1 MQKGNKESKQQN
13 LLADAKVS
21 VIGGGSWATA
31 LSKILLNNLDQ
42 ISWWVRRKEV
52 AEHIEKYGH
61 NPNYISSIEF
71 DRKALNVSTDLK
83 ETIKESDV
91 IFLVIPSA
99 FLHTEFTHAGI
110 TPEDL
115 KDKIIVSAIKGII
128 PEFTLIPAAY
138 LNEHF
143 GVEYNNMA
151 IVAGPCH
158 AEEVAH
164 ERLSYL
170 TIATPTRGKAYAIAD
185 LLRCRYINVNRN
197 DDLVGTEYS
206 AIMKNVYAIA
216 AGICFGIG
224 YGDNFMAVLLSNA
237 IRETERFVDHVYPKH
252 RDVKTSAYLG
262 DLLVTAYSQYS
273 RNRTFG
279 NMIGKGHSVKF
290 AQLEMKMVAE
300 GYYASNCVNEI
311 QKKFELELP
320 IADAVYKCL
329 YEGKNPKRTFA
340 AIQGLLK

>member
-1 MQKGNKESKQQN
+1 MLSESKI
-13 LLADAKVS
+13 A

-31 LSKILLNNLDQ
+31 LSKILLNNVNH
-42 ISWWVRRKEV
+42 INWWVRREDTV
-52 AEHIEKYGH
+52 KYIREFGH

-71 DRKALNVSTDLK
+71 DKEKLNVTSNLK
-83 ETIKESDV
+83 ETVQNAEV

-99 FLHTEFTHAGI
+99 FLHKAFTDAGI
-110 TPEDL
+110 TAEDL

-138 LNEHF
+138 LNEKF
-143 GVEYNNMA
+143 GVEHNNMA

-170 TIATPTRGKAYAIAD
+170 TIATPTSGRAYAIGD
-185 LLRCRYINVNRN
+185 LLKCRYIKVNKN

-206 AIMKNVYAIA
+206 AIMKNIYAIA
-216 AGICFGIG
+216 AGICHGLG
-224 YGDNFMAVLLSNA
+224 YGDNFMSVLISNA
-237 IRETERFVDHVYPKH
+237 IIETEKFIDHVYPKH

-279 NMIGKGHSVKF
+279 NMIGKGYSVKS
-290 AQLEMKMVAE
+290 AQLEMKMIAE
-300 GYYASNCVNEI
+300 GYYATKCVNDI
-311 QKKFELELP
+311 KTKFGLDLP
-320 IADAVYKCL
+320 IADAVYSCL
-329 YEGKNPKRTFA
+329 YEGKNPRKTFSQ
-340 AIQGLLK
+340 IQDLLK

>member
-1 MQKGNKESKQQN
+1 M
-13 LLADAKVS
+13 
-21 VIGGGSWATA
+21 
-31 LSKILLNNLDQ
+31 
-42 ISWWVRRKEV
+42 
-52 AEHIEKYGH
+52 
-61 NPNYISSIEF
+61 
-71 DRKALNVSTDLK
+71 
-83 ETIKESDV
+83 
-91 IFLVIPSA
+91 
-99 FLHTEFTHAGI
+99 
-110 TPEDL
+110 
-115 KDKIIVSAIKGII
+115 VSAIKGII

-138 LNEHF
+138 LNEKL

-170 TIATPTRGKAYAIAD
+170 TIATPTRGRGHAIGD
-185 LLRCRYINVNRN
+185 LLKCRYINVNKN

-206 AIMKNVYAIA
+206 AIMKNIYAIA

-224 YGDNFMAVLLSNA
+224 YGDNFMAVLISNA
-237 IRETERFVDHVYPKH
+237 IRETEKFIDHVYPKH

-279 NMIGKGHSVKF
+279 NMIGKGYSVKF

-300 GYYASNCVNEI
+300 GYYASKCVHEI
-311 QKKFELELP
+311 QEKFEIELP
-320 IADAVYKCL
+320 IADAVYQCL
-329 YEGKNPKRTFA
+329 YEGKNPKRTFES
-340 AIQGLLK
+340 IQTLLK

>member
-1 MQKGNKESKQQN
+1 MLHDSKI
-13 LLADAKVS
+13 AV
-21 VIGGGSWATA
+21 VGGGSWATA
-31 LSKILLNNLDQ
+31 LSKILLNNVDSL
-42 ISWWVRRKEV
+42 SWWVRREET
-52 AEHIEKYGH
+52 ADHIRKYGN
-61 NPNYISSIEF
+61 NPNYISSVNF
-71 DRKALNVSTDLK
+71 DTKRLKVSTDLK
-83 ETIKESDV
+83 GVIKDAEV

-99 FLHTEFTHAGI
+99 FLHNEFTSAGI
-110 TPEDL
+110 TSEDL

-138 LNEHF
+138 LNEKF
-143 GVEYNNMA
+143 EVEYNNMA

-170 TIATPTRGKAYAIAD
+170 TIATPTQGKAHAIGD

-206 AIMKNVYAIA
+206 AIMKNIYAIA

-224 YGDNFMAVLLSNA
+224 YGDNFMAVLISNA
-237 IRETERFVDHVYPKH
+237 IRETEQFVDHVYPKH

-279 NMIGKGHSVKF
+279 NMIGKGYSAKF

-300 GYYASNCVNEI
+300 GYYASKCVNEI
-311 QKKFELELP
+311 KKKFDLDLP
-320 IADAVYKCL
+320 IADAVYQCL
-329 YEGKNPKRTFA
+329 YEGKNPKRTFE

>member
-1 MQKGNKESKQQN
+1 MLSKSKI
-13 LLADAKVS
+13 A

-31 LSKILLNNLDQ
+31 LTKILLNNVDS
-42 ISWWVRRKEV
+42 ISWWVRREET
-52 AEHIEKYGH
+52 AEHIRTFGH

-71 DRKALNVSTDLK
+71 DQKKLKVSTNLK
-83 ETIKESDV
+83 ETIKNSDV
-91 IFLVIPSA
+91 LFLVIPSA
-99 FLHTEFTHAGI
+99 FLHSEFVRAKI
-110 TPEDL
+110 TAEDL
-115 KDKIIVSAIKGII
+115 KDKIIISAIKGII

-138 LNEHF
+138 LNDQF

-170 TIATPTRGKAYAIAD
+170 TIATPTSGRAYAIGD
-185 LLRCRYINVNRN
+185 LLKCRYINVNRN

-206 AIMKNVYAIA
+206 AIMKNIYAIA
-216 AGICFGIG
+216 AGMCFGIG

-237 IRETERFVDHVYPKH
+237 IRETEQFVDHVYPKH

-279 NMIGKGHSVKF
+279 NMIGKGYSVKF
-290 AQLEMKMVAE
+290 AKLEMKMVAE
-300 GYYASNCVNEI
+300 GYYASKCVNDI
-311 QKKFELELP
+311 QKKFELNLP
-320 IADAVYKCL
+320 IADAVFQCL
-329 YEGKNPKRTFA
+329 YNGKNPKKTFKS
-340 AIQGLLK
+340 IQGLLK

>member
-1 MQKGNKESKQQN
+1 MLSKSKI
-13 LLADAKVS
+13 A

-31 LSKILLNNLDQ
+31 LTKILLNNVECVN
-42 ISWWVRRKEV
+42 WWVRREET
-52 AEHIEKYGH
+52 AEHIRDFGH

-71 DRKALNVSTDLK
+71 DKSKLNLSTNLK
-83 ETIKESDV
+83 EIINNSDV
-91 IFLVIPSA
+91 LFLVIPSA
-99 FLHTEFTHAGI
+99 FLHAEFVNANI
-110 TPEDL
+110 TAEDL
-115 KDKIIVSAIKGII
+115 KDKVIVSAIKGII

-138 LNEHF
+138 LNEKF

-170 TIATPTRGKAYAIAD
+170 TIATPTRGRAYAIGD
-185 LLRCRYINVNRN
+185 LLKCRYINVNRN

-206 AIMKNVYAIA
+206 AIMKNVYSIA

-224 YGDNFMAVLLSNA
+224 YGDNFMAVLISNA
-237 IRETERFVDHVYPKH
+237 IRETEQFVDCVYPKH

-279 NMIGKGHSVKF
+279 NMIGKGYSVKF
-290 AQLEMKMVAE
+290 AKLEMKMVAE
-300 GYYASNCVNEI
+300 GYYASKCVNDI
-311 QKKFELELP
+311 QKKFELNLP
-320 IADAVYKCL
+320 IADAVYQCL
-329 YEGKNPKRTFA
+329 YNGKNPKKTFK

>member
-1 MQKGNKESKQQN
+1 MLSESKI
-13 LLADAKVS
+13 A

-31 LSKILLNNLDQ
+31 LAKILLNNVD
-42 ISWWVRRKEV
+42 SVNWWVRREETAK
-52 AEHIEKYGH
+52 HICKFGH

-71 DRKALNVSTDLK
+71 DTSKLNLSVNLK
-83 ETIKESDV
+83 EVIQNSDLL
-91 IFLVIPSA
+91 FLVIPSA
-99 FLHTEFTHAGI
+99 FLHAEFVNAGI
-110 TPEDL
+110 TAEDL

-128 PEFTLIPAAY
+128 PEFTLIPATY
-138 LNEHF
+138 LNEQF

-170 TIATPTRGKAYAIAD
+170 TIATPTRGRAHAIGD

-206 AIMKNVYAIA
+206 AIMKNIYAIA

-224 YGDNFMAVLLSNA
+224 YGDNFMAVLISNA
-237 IRETERFVDHVYPKH
+237 IRETEQFVDHVYPKH

-279 NMIGKGHSVKF
+279 NMIGKGYSVKF
-290 AQLEMKMVAE
+290 AQLEMKMIAE
-300 GYYASNCVNEI
+300 GYYASKCVNEI
-311 QKKFELELP
+311 QNKFDLDLP
-320 IADAVYKCL
+320 IADAVYQCL
-329 YEGKNPKRTFA
+329 YEGENPKKTFN

>member
-1 MQKGNKESKQQN
+1 MLSKSKI
-13 LLADAKVS
+13 A

-31 LSKILLNNLDQ
+31 LTKILLNNVES
-42 ISWWVRRKEV
+42 IAWWVRREET
-52 AEHIEKYGH
+52 AEHIRTFGH

-71 DRKALNVSTDLK
+71 DQKKLNVSTNLK
-83 ETIKESDV
+83 ETIKNSEV
-91 IFLVIPSA
+91 LFLVIPSA
-99 FLHTEFTHAGI
+99 FLHSEFVRAKI
-110 TPEDL
+110 TAEDL
-115 KDKIIVSAIKGII
+115 KDKIIISAIKGII

-138 LNEHF
+138 LNDQF

-170 TIATPTRGKAYAIAD
+170 TIATPTRGRAYAIGD
-185 LLRCRYINVNRN
+185 LLKCRYINVNRN

-206 AIMKNVYAIA
+206 AIMKNIYAIA
-216 AGICFGIG
+216 AGMCFGIG

-237 IRETERFVDHVYPKH
+237 IRETEQFVDHVYPKH

-279 NMIGKGHSVKF
+279 NMIGKGYSVKF
-290 AQLEMKMVAE
+290 AKLEMKMVAE
-300 GYYASNCVNEI
+300 GYYASKCVNDI
-311 QKKFELELP
+311 QKKFELNLP
-320 IADAVYKCL
+320 IADAVYQCL
-329 YEGKNPKRTFA
+329 YNGKNPKKTFKS
-340 AIQGLLK
+340 IQGLLK

>member
-1 MQKGNKESKQQN
+1 MLSDSKI
-13 LLADAKVS
+13 A

-31 LSKILLNNLDQ
+31 LTKILLNNVQ
-42 ISWWVRRKEV
+42 TINWWVRREET
-52 AEHIEKYGH
+52 AAHIRNYGN
-61 NPNYISSIEF
+61 NPDYISSVTF
-71 DRKALNVSTDLK
+71 DTNRLEVSTDLK
-83 ETIKESDV
+83 AVLKAADV
-91 IFLVIPSA
+91 VFLVIPSA
-99 FLHTEFTHAGI
+99 FLHAEFTKAGV
-110 TPEDL
+110 TADDL
-115 KDKIIVSAIKGII
+115 KDKVVVSAIKGII

-138 LNEHF
+138 LNEQLD
-143 GVEYNNMA
+143 VEYNNMA

-170 TIATPTRGKAYAIAD
+170 TIATPTRGRAYAIGD
-185 LLRCRYINVNRN
+185 LLKCRYINVNKN

-206 AIMKNVYAIA
+206 AIMKNIYAIA

-224 YGDNFMAVLLSNA
+224 YGDNFMAVLISNA
-237 IRETERFVDHVYPKH
+237 IRETEKFIDYVYPKH

-279 NMIGKGHSVKF
+279 NMIGKGYSVKF

-300 GYYASNCVNEI
+300 GYYASKCVNDI
-311 QKKFELELP
+311 QTKFDIELP
-320 IADAVYKCL
+320 IANAVYQCL
-329 YEGKNPKRTFA
+329 YEGKNPRQTFE

>member
-1 MQKGNKESKQQN
+1 MLSKSKI
-13 LLADAKVS
+13 A

-31 LSKILLNNLDQ
+31 LTKILLNN
-42 ISWWVRRKEV
+42 IESIAWWVRREET
-52 AEHIEKYGH
+52 AEHIRTFGH

-71 DRKALNVSTDLK
+71 DQKKLNVSTNLK
-83 ETIKESDV
+83 ETIKNSEV
-91 IFLVIPSA
+91 LFLVIPSA
-99 FLHTEFTHAGI
+99 FLHSEFVRAKI
-110 TPEDL
+110 TAEDL
-115 KDKIIVSAIKGII
+115 KDKIIISAIKGII

-138 LNEHF
+138 LNDQF

-170 TIATPTRGKAYAIAD
+170 TIATPTRGRAYAIGD
-185 LLRCRYINVNRN
+185 LLKCRYINVNRN

-206 AIMKNVYAIA
+206 AIMKNIYAIA
-216 AGICFGIG
+216 AGMCFGIG

-237 IRETERFVDHVYPKH
+237 IRETEQFVDHVYPKH

-279 NMIGKGHSVKF
+279 NMIGKGYSVKF
-290 AQLEMKMVAE
+290 AKLEMKMVAE
-300 GYYASNCVNEI
+300 GYYASKCVNDI
-311 QKKFELELP
+311 QKKFELNLP
-320 IADAVYKCL
+320 IADAVYQCL
-329 YEGKNPKRTFA
+329 YNGKNPKKTFKS
-340 AIQGLLK
+340 IQGLLK

>member
-1 MQKGNKESKQQN
+1 MLSDSKI
-13 LLADAKVS
+13 A

-31 LSKILLNNLDQ
+31 LTKILLNNVDD
-42 ISWWVRRKEV
+42 ITWWVRRQETV
-52 AEHIEKYGH
+52 DYIQQYGH

-71 DRKALNVSTDLK
+71 DTKKLNVTSNLK
-83 ETIKESDV
+83 EAVQAADV
-91 IFLVIPSA
+91 LFLVIPSA
-99 FLHTEFTHAGI
+99 FLHGEFEKAGI

-115 KDKIIVSAIKGII
+115 KGKTIVSAIKGII
-128 PEFTLIPAAY
+128 PEFTLIPATY
-138 LNEHF
+138 LNEKF
-143 GVEYNNMA
+143 GVEYNDMA

-170 TIATPTRGKAYAIAD
+170 TIATPTRGKAYAIGD
-185 LLRCRYINVNRN
+185 LLKCRYIKVNKN

-216 AGICFGIG
+216 AGICHGLG
-224 YGDNFMAVLLSNA
+224 YGDNFMSVLISNA
-237 IRETERFVDHVYPKH
+237 IIETEQFIDHVYPKH

-279 NMIGKGHSVKF
+279 NMIGKGYSVKF

-300 GYYASNCVNEI
+300 GYYASACVNEI
-311 QKKFELELP
+311 KTKFGLDLP
-320 IADAVYKCL
+320 IADAVYACL
-329 YEGKNPKRTFA
+329 YEGKNPRKTFA
-340 AIQGLLK
+340 SIQDLLK

>member
-1 MQKGNKESKQQN
+1 MLSESKI
-13 LLADAKVS
+13 AV
-21 VIGGGSWATA
+21 VGGGSWATA
-31 LSKILLNNLDQ
+31 LTKILLNNVN
-42 ISWWVRRKEV
+42 IIHWWVRR
-52 AEHIEKYGH
+52 AETASHIKTFGN
-61 NPNYISSIEF
+61 NPNYISSVNF
-71 DRKALNVSTDLK
+71 DTQRLQVSTDLK
-83 ETIKESDV
+83 TVIQKADV
-91 IFLVIPSA
+91 IFLVVPSA
-99 FLHTEFTHAGI
+99 FLHVAFTEAGI
-110 TPEDL
+110 TAEDL
-115 KDKIIVSAIKGII
+115 KDKVVVSAIKGII

-138 LNEHF
+138 LNEQF

-170 TIATPTRGKAYAIAD
+170 TIATPTRGRAYAIGD
-185 LLRCRYINVNRN
+185 LLKCRYINVNKN

-206 AIMKNVYAIA
+206 AIMKNIYSIA

-224 YGDNFMAVLLSNA
+224 YGDNFMAVLISNA
-237 IRETERFVDHVYPKH
+237 IRETEKFIDHVYPKH

-279 NMIGKGHSVKF
+279 NMIGKGYSVKF

-300 GYYASNCVNEI
+300 GYYASKCVNDI
-311 QKKFELELP
+311 QTKFDIELP
-320 IADAVYKCL
+320 IANAVYQCL
-329 YEGKNPKRTFA
+329 YEGKNPRRTFE

>member
-1 MQKGNKESKQQN
+1 MLSKSKI
-13 LLADAKVS
+13 A

-31 LSKILLNNLDQ
+31 LTKILLNNVDS
-42 ISWWVRRKEV
+42 ISWWVRREET
-52 AEHIEKYGH
+52 AEHIRTFGH

-71 DRKALNVSTDLK
+71 DQKKLNVSTNLK
-83 ETIKESDV
+83 ETIKNSEV
-91 IFLVIPSA
+91 LFLVIPSA
-99 FLHTEFTHAGI
+99 FLHSEFVRAKI
-110 TPEDL
+110 TAEDL
-115 KDKIIVSAIKGII
+115 KDKIIISAIKGII

-138 LNEHF
+138 LNDQF

-170 TIATPTRGKAYAIAD
+170 TIATPTRGRAYAIGD
-185 LLRCRYINVNRN
+185 LLKCRYINVNRN

-206 AIMKNVYAIA
+206 AIMKNIYAIA
-216 AGICFGIG
+216 AGMCFGIG

-237 IRETERFVDHVYPKH
+237 IRETEQFVDHVYPKH

-279 NMIGKGHSVKF
+279 NMIGKGYSVKF
-290 AQLEMKMVAE
+290 AKLEMKMVAE
-300 GYYASNCVNEI
+300 GYYASKCVNDI
-311 QKKFELELP
+311 QKKFELNLP
-320 IADAVYKCL
+320 IADAVYQCL
-329 YEGKNPKRTFA
+329 YNGKNPKKTFKS
-340 AIQGLLK
+340 IQGLLK

>member
-1 MQKGNKESKQQN
+1 MLGNSN
-13 LLADAKVS
+13 IAV
-21 VIGGGSWATA
+21 VGGGSWATA
-31 LSKILLNNLDQ
+31 LSKILLNNVEE
-42 ISWWVRRKEV
+42 INWWVRSEETSEYIKNF
-52 AEHIEKYGH
+52 GH

-71 DRKALNVSTDLK
+71 DTEKLNVSIDLK
-83 ETIKESDV
+83 SVIQSSDV

-99 FLHTEFTHAGI
+99 FLHREFEKSGI
-110 TPEDL
+110 TKEDL

-138 LNEHF
+138 LNEKF
-143 GVEYNNMA
+143 DVEYNNMA

-170 TIATPTRGKAYAIAD
+170 TIATPTRGRAYAIGD
-185 LLRCRYINVNRN
+185 LFKCRYIKVNKN

-206 AIMKNVYAIA
+206 AIMKNIYAIA
-216 AGICFGIG
+216 AGICHGLG
-224 YGDNFMAVLLSNA
+224 YGDNFMAVLISNA
-237 IRETERFVDHVYPKH
+237 IRETEQFIDYVYPKH

-279 NMIGKGHSVKF
+279 NMIGKGYSVKV
-290 AQLEMKMVAE
+290 AQLEMKMIAE
-300 GYYASNCVNEI
+300 GYYASKCVNEI
-311 QKKFELELP
+311 QTKFELDLP
-320 IADAVYKCL
+320 IADAVYQCL
-329 YEGKNPKRTFA
+329 YNGKDPRRMFE
-340 AIQGLLK
+340 AIQSLLK

>member
-1 MQKGNKESKQQN
+1 MLSKSKI
-13 LLADAKVS
+13 A

-31 LSKILLNNLDQ
+31 LTKILLNNVDF
-42 ISWWVRRKEV
+42 ITWWVRREETAK
-52 AEHIEKYGH
+52 HIRTFGH

-71 DRKALNVSTDLK
+71 DHKKLNVSINLK
-83 ETIKESDV
+83 EAIKNSDV
-91 IFLVIPSA
+91 LFLVIPSA
-99 FLHTEFTHAGI
+99 FLHSEFVRAKI
-110 TPEDL
+110 TAEDL
-115 KDKIIVSAIKGII
+115 KDKIIISAIKGII

-138 LNEHF
+138 LNDQF

-170 TIATPTRGKAYAIAD
+170 TIATPTRGRAYAIGD
-185 LLRCRYINVNRN
+185 LLKCRYINVNRN

-206 AIMKNVYAIA
+206 AIMKNIYAIA
-216 AGICFGIG
+216 AGMCFGIG

-237 IRETERFVDHVYPKH
+237 IRETEQFVDHVYPKH

-279 NMIGKGHSVKF
+279 NMIGKGYSVKF
-290 AQLEMKMVAE
+290 AKLEMKMVAE
-300 GYYASNCVNEI
+300 GYYASKCVNDI
-311 QKKFELELP
+311 LKKFELNLP
-320 IADAVYKCL
+320 IADAVYQCL
-329 YEGKNPKRTFA
+329 YNGENPKKTFKS
-340 AIQGLLK
+340 IQGLLK

>member
-1 MQKGNKESKQQN
+1 MLSKSKI
-13 LLADAKVS
+13 A

-31 LSKILLNNLDQ
+31 LTKILLNNVES
-42 ISWWVRRKEV
+42 IAWWVRREET
-52 AEHIEKYGH
+52 AEHIRTFGH

-71 DRKALNVSTDLK
+71 DQKKLNVSTNLK
-83 ETIKESDV
+83 DTIKNSDV
-91 IFLVIPSA
+91 LFLVIPSA
-99 FLHTEFTHAGI
+99 FLHSEFVRAKI
-110 TPEDL
+110 TAEDL
-115 KDKIIVSAIKGII
+115 KDKIIISAIKGII

-138 LNEHF
+138 LNDQF

-170 TIATPTRGKAYAIAD
+170 TIATPTRGRAYAIGD
-185 LLRCRYINVNRN
+185 LLKCRYINVNRN

-206 AIMKNVYAIA
+206 AIMKNIYAIA
-216 AGICFGIG
+216 AGMCFGIG

-237 IRETERFVDHVYPKH
+237 IRETEQFVDHVYPKH

-279 NMIGKGHSVKF
+279 NMIGKGYSVKF
-290 AQLEMKMVAE
+290 AKLEMKMVAE
-300 GYYASNCVNEI
+300 GYYASKCVNDI
-311 QKKFELELP
+311 QKKFELNLP
-320 IADAVYKCL
+320 IADAVYQCL
-329 YEGKNPKRTFA
+329 YNGKNPKKTFKS
-340 AIQGLLK
+340 IQGLLK

>member
-1 MQKGNKESKQQN
+1 VLGNSN
-13 LLADAKVS
+13 IAV
-21 VIGGGSWATA
+21 VGGGSWATA
-31 LSKILLNNLDQ
+31 LSKILLNNVEE
-42 ISWWVRRKEV
+42 INWWVRREETSEYIKNF
-52 AEHIEKYGH
+52 GH

-71 DRKALNVSTDLK
+71 DTEKLNVSTDLK
-83 ETIKESDV
+83 SVIQSSDV

-99 FLHTEFTHAGI
+99 FLHREFEKSGI
-110 TPEDL
+110 TKEDL

-138 LNEHF
+138 LNEKF
-143 GVEYNNMA
+143 DVEYNNMA

-170 TIATPTRGKAYAIAD
+170 TIATPTRGRAYAIGD
-185 LLRCRYINVNRN
+185 LFKCRYIKVNKN

-206 AIMKNVYAIA
+206 AIMKNIYAIA
-216 AGICFGIG
+216 AGICHGLG
-224 YGDNFMAVLLSNA
+224 YGDNFMAVLISNA
-237 IRETERFVDHVYPKH
+237 IRETEQFIDYVYPKH

-279 NMIGKGHSVKF
+279 NMIGKGYSVKV
-290 AQLEMKMVAE
+290 AQLEMKMIAE
-300 GYYASNCVNEI
+300 GYYASKCVNEI
-311 QKKFELELP
+311 QTKFELDLP
-320 IADAVYKCL
+320 IADAVYQCL
-329 YEGKNPKRTFA
+329 YNGKDPRRMFE
-340 AIQGLLK
+340 AIQSLLK

>member
-1 MQKGNKESKQQN
+1 MLSKSKI
-13 LLADAKVS
+13 A

-31 LSKILLNNLDQ
+31 LTKILLNNIQSID
-42 ISWWVRRKEV
+42 WWVRREET
-52 AEHIEKYGH
+52 AEHIRTFGH

-71 DRKALNVSTDLK
+71 DQQKLNVSTNLK
-83 ETIKESDV
+83 ETIKDSDV
-91 IFLVIPSA
+91 LFLVIPSA
-99 FLHTEFTHAGI
+99 FLHSEFVRAKI
-110 TPEDL
+110 TAEDL
-115 KDKIIVSAIKGII
+115 KDKIIISAIKGII

-138 LNEHF
+138 LNDQF

-170 TIATPTRGKAYAIAD
+170 TIATPTRGRAYAIGD
-185 LLRCRYINVNRN
+185 LLKCRYINVNRN

-206 AIMKNVYAIA
+206 AIMKNIYAIA
-216 AGICFGIG
+216 AGMCFGIG

-237 IRETERFVDHVYPKH
+237 IRETEQFVDYVYPKH

-279 NMIGKGHSVKF
+279 NMIGKGYSVKF
-290 AQLEMKMVAE
+290 AKLEMKMVAE
-300 GYYASNCVNEI
+300 GYYASKCVNDI
-311 QKKFELELP
+311 QKKFELNLP
-320 IADAVYKCL
+320 IADAVYQCL
-329 YEGKNPKRTFA
+329 YNGKNPKKTFKS
-340 AIQGLLK
+340 IQGLLK

>member
-1 MQKGNKESKQQN
+1 MLSESKI
-13 LLADAKVS
+13 A

-31 LSKILLNNLDQ
+31 LAKILLNNVD
-42 ISWWVRRKEV
+42 SVNWWVRREETAK
-52 AEHIEKYGH
+52 HICKFGH

-71 DRKALNVSTDLK
+71 DTSKLNLSVNLK
-83 ETIKESDV
+83 EVIQNSDLL
-91 IFLVIPSA
+91 FLVIPSA
-99 FLHTEFTHAGI
+99 FLHAEFFNAGI
-110 TPEDL
+110 TAEDL
-115 KDKIIVSAIKGII
+115 KDKIIVQDIKGII
-128 PEFTLIPAAY
+128 PEFTLIPATY
-138 LNEHF
+138 LNEQF

-170 TIATPTRGKAYAIAD
+170 TIATPTRGRAHAIGD

-206 AIMKNVYAIA
+206 AIMKNIYAIA

-224 YGDNFMAVLLSNA
+224 YGDNFMAVLISNA
-237 IRETERFVDHVYPKH
+237 IRETEQFVDHVYPKH

-279 NMIGKGHSVKF
+279 NMIGKGYSVKF
-290 AQLEMKMVAE
+290 AQLEMKMIAE
-300 GYYASNCVNEI
+300 GYYASKCVNEI
-311 QKKFELELP
+311 QNKFDLDLP
-320 IADAVYKCL
+320 IADAVYQCL
-329 YEGKNPKRTFA
+329 YEGENPKKTFN

>member
-1 MQKGNKESKQQN
+1 MLSKSKI
-13 LLADAKVS
+13 A

-31 LSKILLNNLDQ
+31 LTKILLNN
-42 ISWWVRRKEV
+42 IESIAWWVRREET
-52 AEHIEKYGH
+52 AEHLRTFGH

-71 DRKALNVSTDLK
+71 DQKKLNVSTNLK
-83 ETIKESDV
+83 ETIKNSEV
-91 IFLVIPSA
+91 LFLVIPSA
-99 FLHTEFTHAGI
+99 FLHSEFVRAKI
-110 TPEDL
+110 TAEDL
-115 KDKIIVSAIKGII
+115 KDKIIISAIKGII

-138 LNEHF
+138 LNDQF

-170 TIATPTRGKAYAIAD
+170 TIATPTRGRAYAIGD
-185 LLRCRYINVNRN
+185 LLKCRYINVNRN

-206 AIMKNVYAIA
+206 AIMKNIYAIA
-216 AGICFGIG
+216 AGMCFGIG

-237 IRETERFVDHVYPKH
+237 IRETEQFVDHVYPKH

-279 NMIGKGHSVKF
+279 NTIGKGYSVKF
-290 AQLEMKMVAE
+290 AKLEMKMVAE
-300 GYYASNCVNEI
+300 GYYASKCVNDI
-311 QKKFELELP
+311 QKKFELNLP
-320 IADAVYKCL
+320 IADAVYQCL
-329 YEGKNPKRTFA
+329 YNGKNPKKTFKS
-340 AIQGLLK
+340 IQGLLK

>member
-1 MQKGNKESKQQN
+1 M
-13 LLADAKVS
+13 L
-21 VIGGGSWATA
+21 
-31 LSKILLNNLDQ
+31 
-42 ISWWVRRKEV
+42 
-52 AEHIEKYGH
+52 
-61 NPNYISSIEF
+61 
-71 DRKALNVSTDLK
+71 
-83 ETIKESDV
+83 
-91 IFLVIPSA
+91 FLVIPSA
-99 FLHTEFTHAGI
+99 FLHSEFVRAKI
-110 TPEDL
+110 TTEDL
-115 KDKIIVSAIKGII
+115 KDKIIISAIKGII

-138 LNEHF
+138 LNDQF

-170 TIATPTRGKAYAIAD
+170 TIATPTRGRAYAIGD
-185 LLRCRYINVNRN
+185 LLKCRYINVNRN

-206 AIMKNVYAIA
+206 AIMKNIYAIA
-216 AGICFGIG
+216 AGMCFGIG

-237 IRETERFVDHVYPKH
+237 IRETEQFVDYVYPKH

-279 NMIGKGHSVKF
+279 NMIGKGYSVKF
-290 AQLEMKMVAE
+290 AKLEMKMVAE
-300 GYYASNCVNEI
+300 GYYASKCVNDI
-311 QKKFELELP
+311 QKKFELNLP
-320 IADAVYKCL
+320 IADAVYQCL
-329 YEGKNPKRTFA
+329 YEGKNPKRTFK

>member
-1 MQKGNKESKQQN
+1 MLSKSKI
-13 LLADAKVS
+13 A

-31 LSKILLNNLDQ
+31 LTKILLNN
-42 ISWWVRRKEV
+42 IESIHWWVRREET
-52 AEHIEKYGH
+52 AEHIRTFGH

-71 DRKALNVSTDLK
+71 DKQKLNVSTNLK
-83 ETIKESDV
+83 ETIKDSDV
-91 IFLVIPSA
+91 LFLVIPSA
-99 FLHTEFTHAGI
+99 FLHSEFVRAKI
-110 TPEDL
+110 TAEDL
-115 KDKIIVSAIKGII
+115 KDKIIISAIKGII

-138 LNEHF
+138 LNDQF

-170 TIATPTRGKAYAIAD
+170 TIATPTRGRAYAIGD
-185 LLRCRYINVNRN
+185 LLKCRYINVNRN

-206 AIMKNVYAIA
+206 AIMKNIYAIA
-216 AGICFGIG
+216 AGMCFGIG

-237 IRETERFVDHVYPKH
+237 IRETEQFVDYVYPKH

-279 NMIGKGHSVKF
+279 NMIGKGYSVKF
-290 AQLEMKMVAE
+290 AKLEMKMVAE
-300 GYYASNCVNEI
+300 GYYASKCVNDI
-311 QKKFELELP
+311 QKKFELNLP
-320 IADAVYKCL
+320 IADAVYQCL
-329 YEGKNPKRTFA
+329 YEGKNPKRTFK

>member
-1 MQKGNKESKQQN
+1 MLSDSKI
-13 LLADAKVS
+13 A

-31 LSKILLNNLDQ
+31 LSKILLNNVEN
-42 ISWWVRRKEV
+42 ITWWVRREETVDYIKE
-52 AEHIEKYGH
+52 YGH

-71 DRKALNVSTDLK
+71 DTNKLNVTSDLRSA
-83 ETIKESDV
+83 IQSSDV
-91 IFLVIPSA
+91 LFLVIPSA
-99 FLHTEFTHAGI
+99 FLHAEFERAGI
-110 TPEDL
+110 TEEDL
-115 KDKIIVSAIKGII
+115 KGKTIVSAIKGII

-138 LNEHF
+138 LNEKF
-143 GVEYNNMA
+143 NVEYNDMA

-170 TIATPTRGKAYAIAD
+170 TIATPTRGKAYAIGD
-185 LLRCRYINVNRN
+185 LLKCRYIKVNKN

-216 AGICFGIG
+216 AGICHGLG
-224 YGDNFMAVLLSNA
+224 YGDNFMSVLISNA
-237 IRETERFVDHVYPKH
+237 IIETEKFIDHVYPKH

-279 NMIGKGHSVKF
+279 NMIGKGYSVKF

-300 GYYASNCVNEI
+300 GYYASACVNDI
-311 QKKFELELP
+311 KTKFGLDLP
-320 IADAVYKCL
+320 IADAVFACL
-329 YEGKNPKRTFA
+329 YEGKNPRKTFA
-340 AIQGLLK
+340 NIQDLLK

>member
-1 MQKGNKESKQQN
+1 VLGNSN
-13 LLADAKVS
+13 IAV
-21 VIGGGSWATA
+21 VGGGSWATA
-31 LSKILLNNLDQ
+31 LSKILLNNVEE
-42 ISWWVRRKEV
+42 INWWVRREET
-52 AEHIEKYGH
+52 AEYIKNFGH

-71 DRKALNVSTDLK
+71 DTEKLNVSNDLK
-83 ETIKESDV
+83 SVIQSSDV

-99 FLHTEFTHAGI
+99 FLHREFEKSGI
-110 TPEDL
+110 KEDL
-115 KDKIIVSAIKGII
+115 KDKVIVSAIKGII

-138 LNEHF
+138 LNEKF
-143 GVEYNNMA
+143 DVEYNNMA

-170 TIATPTRGKAYAIAD
+170 TIATPTRGRAYAIGD
-185 LLRCRYINVNRN
+185 LLKCRYIKVNKN

-206 AIMKNVYAIA
+206 AIMKNIYAIA
-216 AGICFGIG
+216 AGICHGLG
-224 YGDNFMAVLLSNA
+224 YGDNFMAVLISNA
-237 IRETERFVDHVYPKH
+237 IRETEQFIDYVYPKH

-279 NMIGKGHSVKF
+279 NMIGKGYSVKV

-300 GYYASNCVNEI
+300 GYYASKCVNEI
-311 QKKFELELP
+311 QTKFELDLP
-320 IADAVYKCL
+320 IADAVYQCL
-329 YEGKNPKRTFA
+329 YNGKDPRRTFES
-340 AIQGLLK
+340 IQSLLK

>member
-1 MQKGNKESKQQN
+1 MLSKSKI
-13 LLADAKVS
+13 A

-31 LSKILLNNLDQ
+31 LTKILLNN
-42 ISWWVRRKEV
+42 IESIAWWVRREET
-52 AEHIEKYGH
+52 AEHLRTFGH

-71 DRKALNVSTDLK
+71 DQKKLNVSTNLK
-83 ETIKESDV
+83 ETIKNSEV
-91 IFLVIPSA
+91 LFLVIPSA
-99 FLHTEFTHAGI
+99 FLHSEFVRAKI
-110 TPEDL
+110 TAEDL
-115 KDKIIVSAIKGII
+115 KDKIIISAIKGII

-138 LNEHF
+138 LNDQF

-170 TIATPTRGKAYAIAD
+170 TIATPTRGRAYAIGD
-185 LLRCRYINVNRN
+185 LLKCRYINVNRN

-206 AIMKNVYAIA
+206 AIMKNIYAIA
-216 AGICFGIG
+216 AGMCFGIG

-237 IRETERFVDHVYPKH
+237 IRETEQFVDHVYPKH

-279 NMIGKGHSVKF
+279 NMIGKGYSVKF
-290 AQLEMKMVAE
+290 AKLEMKMVAE
-300 GYYASNCVNEI
+300 GYYASKCVNDI
-311 QKKFELELP
+311 QKKFELNLP
-320 IADAVYKCL
+320 IADAVYQCL
-329 YEGKNPKRTFA
+329 YNGKNPKKTFKS
-340 AIQGLLK
+340 IQGLLK

>member
-1 MQKGNKESKQQN
+1 MLSKSKI
-13 LLADAKVS
+13 A

-31 LSKILLNNLDQ
+31 LTKILLNNVDF
-42 ISWWVRRKEV
+42 ITWWVRREETAK
-52 AEHIEKYGH
+52 HIRTFGH

-71 DRKALNVSTDLK
+71 DHKKLNVSINLK
-83 ETIKESDV
+83 EAIKNSDV
-91 IFLVIPSA
+91 LFLVIPSA
-99 FLHTEFTHAGI
+99 FLHSEFVRAKI
-110 TPEDL
+110 TAEDL
-115 KDKIIVSAIKGII
+115 KGKIIISAIKGII

-138 LNEHF
+138 LNDQF

-170 TIATPTRGKAYAIAD
+170 TIATPTRGRAYAIGD
-185 LLRCRYINVNRN
+185 LLKCRYINVNRN

-206 AIMKNVYAIA
+206 AIMKNIYAIA
-216 AGICFGIG
+216 AGMCFGIG

-237 IRETERFVDHVYPKH
+237 IRETEQFVDHVYPKH

-279 NMIGKGHSVKF
+279 NMIGKGYSVKF
-290 AQLEMKMVAE
+290 AKLEMKMVAE
-300 GYYASNCVNEI
+300 GYYASKCVNDI
-311 QKKFELELP
+311 QKKFELNLP
-320 IADAVYKCL
+320 IADAVYQCL
-329 YEGKNPKRTFA
+329 YNGKNPKKTFKS
-340 AIQGLLK
+340 IQGLLK